1 MLRMENYKA
10 GKRGVPASHMR
21 RMICV
26 IASMFVLV
34 GAGALPIST
43 AAASPSTQI
52 VAVKAPAK
60 EKVTRKVTKK
70 KVTKKAKKK
79 VSKKAAPKK
88 TTPVAKPKTVKKA
101 APTKASKPAA
111 KPAATAAKP
120 AAKATPIKTYV
131 VRSKAAP
138 APMPARLRA
147 PAPKATGKTW
157 RVVARHNITTQAQV
171 DRCANTPA
179 TWHGYWHVVAHN
191 YCNGWSADA
200 WHGMR
205 RGDRVTLTLP
215 SGQVVTGL
223 VSYDLTIR
231 YGQRWDD
238 IPPPG
243 AGYFSL
249 QTSWRDSIHRDSSHI
264 IVVKRD

>member
-1 MLRMENYKA
+1 MENYKA
-10 GKRGVPASHMR
+10 GKRGVPALQIR

-26 IASMFVLV
+26 VASMCVLA

-43 AAASPSTQI
+43 AAASPSTQ
-52 VAVKAPAK
+52 VVSAKMPAK

-70 KVTKKAKKK
+70 KVTKKATKT
-79 VSKKAAPKK
+79 APKK
-88 TTPVAKPKTVKKA
+88 ATSKKTAPKVTPKAVKKV
-101 APTKASKPAA
+101 APTKVSAPAA
-111 KPAATAAKP
+111 KPASKP
-120 AAKATPIKTYV
+120 TAKAAPIKTYV
-131 VRSKAAP
+131 VKAKSAP
-138 APMPARLRA
+138 APLPAQLRTT
-147 PAPKATGKTW
+147 PKATGKTW
-157 RVVARHNITTQAQV
+157 KVVARKNITTQAQV

-191 YCNGWSADA
+191 YCNGWAADA

-223 VSYDLTIR
+223 VAYDLTIR
-231 YGQRWDD
+231 YGGRWDD
-238 IPPPG
+238 MPPAG

-264 IVVKRD
+264 IVVKRA